1 MKSPEEKKTRS
12 VPTRMTQGQYKA
24 IKQMADE
31 RNMSVSSFMVTA
43 AKHSEQQ
50 LTPHQLLQLQ
60 ELVNMAAEAC
70 RNENPE
76 LAAKIEAEGDAL
88 WSWLR

>member
-43 AKHSEQQ
+43 AEHSEQQ

-76 LAAKIEAEGDAL
+76 LAAKIEEEGDAL